1 MKKDAFGKWPLMT
14 FQDPMALGTS
24 NLTYQLRVKDRKN
37 VTLLSLHIFQKAIF
51 LIISSFI
58 WPMRLYKT
66 IISFSFFLAMIVVFA
81 ANSDVA
87 SAQSVIATLTPS
99 PSTQLALGTQGVAV
113 NEETNRIY
121 ITNPQNGNL
130 SVIDGSNNTVIATL
144 TPSPSTQLALGT
156 QGVAVNEGT
165 NRIYVTNPQNG
176 NLSVIDLLSVHRAL
190 LSKVTQHLP
199 P

>member
-144 TPSPSTQLALGT
+144 TPSPSTQQQT
-156 QGVAVNEGT
+156 EFM
-165 NRIYVTNPQNG
+165 
-176 NLSVIDLLSVHRAL
+176 
-190 LSKVTQHLP
+190 
-199 P
+199 